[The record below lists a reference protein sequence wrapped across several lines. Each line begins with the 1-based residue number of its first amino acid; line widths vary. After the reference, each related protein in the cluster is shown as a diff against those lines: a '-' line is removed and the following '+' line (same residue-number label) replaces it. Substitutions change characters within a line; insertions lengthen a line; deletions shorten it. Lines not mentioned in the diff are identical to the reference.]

1 MGDRARRDEFRAG
14 AESEYEMA
22 DGAKTVDDYLEGL
35 PAKERAVLEQVRE
48 AIRSAAPQ
56 AEEKISYRIPMYTH
70 HGHLVGF
77 AAFKDHLSLFVTNSE
92 VPERFAKE
100 LGPFRVEHTTIRFT
114 VDKPLPAALVKRIV
128 KARVAENEAR
138 VASR

>member
-1 MGDRARRDEFRAG
+1 
-14 AESEYEMA
+14 MA
-22 DGAKTVDDYLEGL
+22 PTPKTVDQYLEAL
-35 PAKERAVLEQVRE
+35 PPEERAALEKVRE
-48 AIRSAAPQ
+48 AIRSAAPE

-77 AAFKDHLSLFVTNSE
+77 AAFKNHCSLFVTDSE

-100 LGPFRVEHTTIRFT
+100 LEPFRINHTTVQFT
-114 VDKPLPAALVKRIV
+114 VDKPLPTALVKRIV

-138 VASR
+138 AASR